1 MLLLQAWLLF
11 PALLALLSL
20 GLGLLVERLGGSRLP
35 GALLI
40 PTGLAALI
48 VIARAAMSWDAT
60 AELATPLVI
69 AGAVA
74 GLVIGRAR
82 VWPLQL
88 DPWATGAAL
97 FTFAV
102 FAAPIVLGGSASF
115 AGYTI
120 LGDTAVH
127 FVLVDRIASEGTSLG
142 GLEPSSYS
150 ETLKAYFSSGYPL
163 GAHAALGAVRPL
175 SFADVAW
182 VFQPYLAFIA
192 AALALSLVGLL
203 NGIVESR
210 WRRAAVAALA
220 AQPALVYAFAM
231 QGSVK
236 ELVTLWL
243 VALFTALAAGK
254 HVIPLAVAAAA
265 GVAAIGV
272 AVAAWLGPVLLVA
285 LWLVARTPPRDARR
299 TALTA
304 LGFAALLA
312 LLSVPTLLD
321 LGDYL
326 DVTKTVVTAQEEFGN
341 LFGDLSL
348 LQVFGVWLTGDYR
361 LQPTAGSGID
371 KLELTY
377 ALIGVVAAA
386 GLLGVA
392 WLVRIRALAPLLF
405 LAVSLIALVYVT
417 RNGSPWADA
426 KALAIASPAVLLAA
440 ALGPLALEA
449 RGARLEALA
458 LAAVLAIGVLA
469 SNALVYHD
477 ASIAPH
483 DRLAELETVADRTS
497 GRGPVLY
504 TEFEEFAKHFL
515 RDSEPVGASEAFTV
529 AGLTPVMRDGAVRSF
544 GYPVELSELRL
555 EDVQRFPVLV
565 VRREPLGAMAPPEY
579 RREWSGR
586 YYEVWARRS
595 SGHTI
600 AQEALQ
606 GDGGNADCR
615 LLRQVASSAEG
626 GARLEATPAPVTEEM
641 RTADRPLPA
650 AWGRRNDDPSLVQT
664 VGPGVVRGRVA
675 LTQPGPYE
683 LWLRGSFGRE
693 VEVRIDGR
701 HAGSASDELAQPA
714 NWLELGSLELDAGAH
729 RVELVR
735 SGGSLAPGNGDGPR
749 TLGSLVL
756 RRREPQAAELS
767 VPPSDW
773 RRLCGRRLLSA
784 SAFAPAS

>member
-20 GLGLLVERLGGSRLP
+20 GLGLLVEWVGRRRLP
-35 GALLI
+35 GVLLI
-40 PTGLAALI
+40 PTGLAAII
-48 VIARAAMSWDAT
+48 VIARAAMTWDAT

-69 AGAVA
+69 IGAVA
-74 GLVIGRAR
+74 GLAIGRAR
-82 VWPLQL
+82 VWPLKL

-102 FAAPIVLGGSASF
+102 FAAPVVLGGSASF

-127 FVLVDRIASEGTSLG
+127 FVLVDRIASEGTSLA
-142 GLEPSSYS
+142 GLEPSSYRQ
-150 ETLKAYFSSGYPL
+150 TLEAYFNSGYPL

-210 WRRAAVAALA
+210 WRRAAIAALA

-243 VALFTALAAGK
+243 VALFTALAAGR

-272 AVAAWLGPVLLVA
+272 AVAVWLGPVLLVG
-285 LWLVARTPPRDARR
+285 LWLVARTHPRDLRR

-304 LGFAALLA
+304 LGFAALLV
-312 LLSVPTLLD
+312 LMSLPTLLD

-326 DVTKTVVTAQEEFGN
+326 DVTETVVTAQEELGN
-341 LFGDLSL
+341 LFGPLNL
-348 LQVFGVWLTGDYR
+348 AQVFGVWLTGDYR
-361 LQPTAGSGID
+361 MLPAGGSGLD

-405 LAVSLIALVYVT
+405 LAVSLVALVYVT

-426 KALAIASPAVLLAA
+426 KALAIASPAVLLMA

-449 RGARLEALA
+449 RGARLEALG
-458 LAAVLAIGVLA
+458 LAAILAVGVLV
-469 SNALVYHD
+469 SNAFVYHD
-477 ASIAPH
+477 ASLAPR
-483 DRLAELETVADRTS
+483 DRLAELDTVADRTA

-515 RDSEPVGASEAFTV
+515 RDSDPVGAAEAFTV
-529 AGLTPVMRDGAVRSF
+529 SGLTPVTRDGALPRF

-555 EDVQRFPVLV
+555 ADIQRFPVLV
-565 VRREPLGAMAPPEY
+565 VRREPLGAAAPPEY
-579 RREWSGR
+579 RREWSGH
-586 YYEVWARRS
+586 YYEVWSRG
-595 SGHTI
+595 SGGRTV

-606 GDGGNADCR
+606 GDGGTADCR
-615 LLRQVASSAEG
+615 RLRQVASSAEA
-626 GARLEATPAPVTEEM
+626 GARLEVTPAPVTEEM
-641 RTADRPLPA
+641 RTADQPLPA
-650 AWGRRNDDPSLVQT
+650 GWGRRTDDPSLVQT
-664 VGPGVVRGRVA
+664 VGPGVVRGRAV
-675 LTQPGPYE
+675 LTEPGPYE

-701 HAGSASDELAQPA
+701 HAGAARDELAQPA
-714 NWLELGSLELDAGAH
+714 NWLELGSLELDAGTH

-735 SGGSLAPGNGDGPR
+735 AGGDLSPGNGDGSR

-756 RRREPQAAELS
+756 RRREPQAARVS
-767 VPPSDW
+767 VPPRQW
-773 RRLCGRRLLSA
+773 HRLCGRKLVSA

>member
-1 MLLLQAWLLF
+1 MLLLQAWLVF

-20 GLGLLVERLGGSRLP
+20 GLGLLVERVGGTLLP

-40 PTGLAALI
+40 PTGLAAII
-48 VIARAAMSWDAT
+48 VIARAAMTWDAT
-60 AELATPLVI
+60 AELATPLVVI
-69 AGAVA
+69 GAVA
-74 GLVIGRAR
+74 GFVVGRAR

-88 DPWATGAAL
+88 DPWAAGAAL

-127 FVLVDRIASEGTSLG
+127 FVLVDRIASEGTSLA
-142 GLEPSSYS
+142 GLEPSSYH

-182 VFQPYLAFIA
+182 VFQPFLAFIA
-192 AALALSLVGLL
+192 AALALSLVGLV

-210 WRRAAVAALA
+210 WRRAAIAALA

-236 ELVTLWL
+236 ELATLWL
-243 VALFTALAAGK
+243 VALFTALAAGR

-285 LWLVARTPPRDARR
+285 LWLVARARPRDARQ

-312 LLSVPTLLD
+312 LMSLPTLID

-326 DVTKTVVTAQEEFGN
+326 DVTKTVVTAQEELGN
-341 LFGDLSL
+341 LFGPLNL
-348 LQVFGVWLTGDYR
+348 AQVFGVWLNGDYR
-361 LQPTAGSGID
+361 MLPVAGAGID

-392 WLVRIRALAPLLF
+392 WLVRARALAPLLF
-405 LAVSLIALVYVT
+405 LAVSLVALVYVT

-426 KALAIASPAVLLAA
+426 KALAIASPAVLLMA

-469 SNALVYHD
+469 SNAFVYHD
-477 ASIAPH
+477 ASLAPRE
-483 DRLAELETVADRTS
+483 RLAELDTVADRTA

-529 AGLTPVMRDGAVRSF
+529 AGLRPVTRDGALPRF

-555 EDVQRFPVLV
+555 EDIQRFPVLV
-565 VRREPLGAMAPPEY
+565 VRREPLGASAPPEY

-586 YYEVWARRS
+586 YYEIWSRGSDGRTV
-595 SGHTI
+595 
-600 AQEALQ
+600 AQEALR
-606 GDGGNADCR
+606 GDGSTADCR
-615 LLRQVASSAEG
+615 LLRRVASRAQDG
-626 GARLEATPAPVTEEM
+626 GQLEATPAPVTGEM
-641 RTADRPLPA
+641 RTAERPLPA
-650 AWGRRNDDPSLVQT
+650 GWARRGDDPSLVQT
-664 VGPGVVRGRVA
+664 VGPGVVRGSVA
-675 LTQPGPYE
+675 VTGRGRYE
-683 LWLRGSFGRE
+683 LWLRGSFGRA

-714 NWLELGSLELDAGAH
+714 NWLELGSLELDEGAH
-729 RVELVR
+729 RIELVR
-735 SGGSLAPGNGDGPR
+735 SGGDLAPGNGDGPR

-756 RRREPQAAELS
+756 RRRETHAAQVS

-773 RRLCGRRLLSA
+773 RRLCERKLVSA
-784 SAFAPAS
+784 SALAPAS

>member
-20 GLGLLVERLGGSRLP
+20 GLGLLVERIGRTRLP

-40 PTGLAALI
+40 PTGLAAII
-48 VIARAAMSWDAT
+48 VIARAAMTWDMT

-69 AGAVA
+69 VGAVA
-74 GLVIGRAR
+74 GLVVGRAR

-127 FVLVDRIASEGTSLG
+127 FVLADRIASEGTSLA
-142 GLEPSSYS
+142 GLEPSSYRA
-150 ETLKAYFSSGYPL
+150 TLEAYFSSGYPL
-163 GAHAALGAVRPL
+163 GGHAALAAVRPL
-175 SFADVAW
+175 AFADVAW

-192 AALALSLVGLL
+192 SALALSLVGLL
-203 NGIVESR
+203 NGIVASR

-236 ELVTLWL
+236 ELATLWL

-272 AVAAWLGPVLLVA
+272 AVAVWLGPVLLVA
-285 LWLVARTPPRDARR
+285 LWLVVRTPPRDLRR
-299 TALTA
+299 TARIA
-304 LGFAALLA
+304 LVFAALFA
-312 LLSVPTLLD
+312 LLCVPTLLD

-326 DVTKTVVTAQEEFGN
+326 DVTKTVVTAQEELGN
-341 LFGDLSL
+341 LLGPLNL
-348 LQVFGVWLTGDYR
+348 AQVFGVWLTGDYR
-361 LQPTAGSGID
+361 ALPAAGSGID

-392 WLVRIRALAPLLF
+392 WLVRTRALAPLVF
-405 LAVSLIALVYVT
+405 LAVSLVALVYVT

-426 KALAIASPAVLLAA
+426 KALAIASPAVLLMAA
-440 ALGPLALEA
+440 MGPLALEA
-449 RGARLEALA
+449 RGARFEALG

-469 SNALVYHD
+469 SNAFVYHA
-477 ASIAPH
+477 ASLAPRE
-483 DRLAELETVADRTS
+483 RLAELDTVAERTE

-515 RDSEPVGASEAFTV
+515 RDSDPVGASEAFTV
-529 AGLTPVMRDGAVRSF
+529 PGLTPVTRDGAPASF
-544 GYPVELSELRL
+544 GYPVALSALRL
-555 EDVQRFPVLV
+555 EDIERFRILV
-565 VRREPLGAMAPPEY
+565 VRREPLGPSAPAEY
-579 RREWSGR
+579 RREWTGR
-586 YYEVWARRS
+586 YYEVWSRRS
-595 SGHTI
+595 SARTV

-606 GDGGNADCR
+606 GDGGTADCR
-615 LLRQVASSAEG
+615 LLRQVASVAEG
-626 GARLEATPAPVTEEM
+626 GARIEATPAPDATEM

-650 AWGRRNDDPSLVQT
+650 SWARRENDPSLVQT
-664 VGPGVVRGRVA
+664 VGPGVVRGSVA
-675 LTQPGPYE
+675 VTESGAYE
-683 LWLRGSFGRE
+683 VWLRGSFGRE
-693 VEVRIDGR
+693 VDVRIDGR
-701 HAGSASDELAQPA
+701 HAGSARDELAQPA
-714 NWLELGSLELDAGAH
+714 NWLELGSLELDAGTH
-729 RVELVR
+729 PVELVR
-735 SGGSLAPGNGDGPR
+735 AGGDLAPGNGDGPR

-756 RRREPQAAELS
+756 RRREPQAAQLS
-767 VPPSDW
+767 VPPREW
-773 RRLCGRRLLSA
+773 RSLCGRKLVSA
-784 SAFAPAS
+784 SALAPAS